1 MAKGGTKQAESPQE
15 RFMAQHAREVYDD
28 WKKRWQP
35 LQKQLA
41 SSITA
46 MGATDSP
53 QRKLVSGKAATDTMI
68 QFSDAS
74 KKLEK
79 TLTNSGAGLGSG
91 RMVMATTGLD
101 DDASKS
107 RAMGLMVSDQQI
119 NDAYVQGLSALTSIG
134 QGERAQVNDA
144 LGIQARQ
151 GAQQAQADAEIAL
164 ANRAGNAELIGQFAG
179 YGLQQGMKP
188 KGSPGLPNLGVNQDA
203 GIQPM
208 SPTYA

>member
-46 MGATDSP
+46 MGDADSA
-53 QRKLVSGKAATDTMI
+53 QRKLASGKASTDTAI
-68 QFSDAS
+68 QFKAASD
-74 KKLEK
+74 KLEK
-79 TLTNSGAGLGSG
+79 TLANSGASLGSG
-91 RMVMATTGLD
+91 RMVMSTTGLD
-101 DDASKS
+101 DDAAKS
-107 RAMGLMVSDQQI
+107 RAMGLTVSDQQI

-134 QGERAQVNDA
+134 QGERAQVGDA

-188 KGSPGLPNLGVNQDA
+188 KGSPGLPNMNLDA

-208 SPTYA
+208 SPSYA